1 MAIAPDRDYE
11 GNVGYTAPKRSKT
24 TQAERERESGMF
36 YGTENLGSEGNL
48 PTNATAPSATPVG
61 ETSRESGISYGSGN
75 TGVSTPSADSS
86 NDKTAE
92 VVKKL
97 VSTYTDPQTGDI
109 VDVYDNGDGTTST
122 SVRQKGT
129 AAVDA
134 AAINAA
140 SAAEKQGQRQSAYD
154 LLYEEFNKYG
164 LGGLVNDIKG
174 LIMSGAP
181 KSEYTIR
188 LRESDTY
195 KKRFAGN
202 AARVA
207 KGLQALDE
215 AAYVDLEDQ
224 YQNVMRNYGLP
235 ADYWQKDSLGTQKGF
250 TDLIANDVSSTELEK
265 RVLTAQDFMDKGP
278 KAYVD
283 AIKKFY
289 PEIDRGDLLAY
300 VLDPN
305 NALPKIQAKIGAAKI
320 GGEYLNAGLTADQ
333 KRAEELQRLG
343 VTGEAAR
350 QGAQF
355 VKETAPLGSQYA
367 AMYGLEPYGQAE
379 AEEEVY
385 GLGKAAEAKKKR
397 EKIVGAVTADFS
409 GKSGVGV
416 LDANRSGGY

>member
-1 MAIAPDRDYE
+1 MMIDPTEQSWWRGGGFGATTSSPADFQPEPDK
-11 GNVGYTAPKRSKT
+11 GKT
-24 TQAERERESGMF
+24 TG
-36 YGTENLGSEGNL
+36 
-48 PTNATAPSATPVG
+48 
-61 ETSRESGISYGSGN
+61 
-75 TGVSTPSADSS
+75 
-86 NDKTAE
+86 

-122 SVRQKGT
+122 TIRAKGT
-129 AAVDA
+129 AAIDA

-164 LGGLVNDIKG
+164 LGALVNDIKG

-181 KSEYTIR
+181 RSEYTMR
-188 LRESDTY
+188 LRESETY

-207 KGLQALDE
+207 KGLRALDE

-250 TDLIANDVSSTELEK
+250 IDLIANDVSAKELEN
-265 RVLTAQDFMDKGP
+265 RVVAAQDFMDKGP

-333 KRAEELQRLG
+333 QRAEELQRLG
-343 VTGEAAR
+343 VTADKAR
-350 QGAQF
+350 QGAQAI
-355 VKETAPLGSQYA
+355 KEIAIPGSELASMYNLG
-367 AMYGLEPYGQAE
+367 PYGQADV
-379 AEEEVY
+379 EEEVY

-397 EKIVGAVTADFS
+397 ERIVGAVTADFS
-409 GKSGVGV
+409 GRSGLGA
-416 LDANRSGGY
+416 LDANRAGQY

>member
-1 MAIAPDRDYE
+1 MATKKK
-11 GNVGYTAPKRSKT
+11 TAAKTKT
-24 TQAERERESGMF
+24 TPTERNRESGLF

-48 PTNATAPSATPVG
+48 PTSTPSFFATPAG
-61 ETSRESGISYGSGN
+61 EASRESGISYGSGN
-75 TGVSTPSADSS
+75 TGISTPLVDLTKG
-86 NDKTAE
+86 KTTG
-92 VVKKL
+92 VVKRL
-97 VSTYTDPQTGDI
+97 VSTYTDPQTGNI
-109 VDVYDNGDGTTST
+109 VDVYDNNDGTTSET
-122 SVRQKGT
+122 IRQRGT
-129 AAVDA
+129 AAIDA

-140 SAAEKQGQRQSAYD
+140 SAAEQKANRQSAYD
-154 LLYEEFNKYG
+154 LLYEQFNKYG
-164 LGGLVNDIKG
+164 LGALVNDIKG

-181 KSEYTIR
+181 KSEYTMR

-215 AAYVDLEDQ
+215 ATYVDMEDQ

-250 TDLIANDVSSTELEK
+250 IDLIANDVSATELEK

-343 VTGEAAR
+343 ITSEQAR
-350 QGAQF
+350 QGAQAI
-355 VKETAPLGSQYA
+355 KEIAIPGSELSSMYNLG
-367 AMYGLEPYGQAE
+367 PYGQADV
-379 AEEEVY
+379 EEEVY
-385 GLGKAAEAKKKR
+385 GLGKASEAKKKR
-397 EKIVGAVTADFS
+397 ERIVGAVTADFS
-409 GKSGVGV
+409 GRSGFGA
-416 LDANRSGGY
+416 LDANRAGQY